1 MKHHQQEY
9 PLLVMARLFEVGVSG
24 YYDWLHRQPSKRQ
37 QQEAKVLALVT
48 AAHEKTHESYGA
60 VRLHQHLLKQDA
72 NLSLHSVRRVRE
84 RHGIRCKRHKHFK
97 VTTNSE
103 HNKPVYDN
111 HLKQQFEQVTQPNGA
126 WVSDITYV
134 WTEEGWLYV
143 AGVKDVFTKEL
154 VGYCQSSRMTAD
166 IVVRA
171 LEKAIKR
178 RKPNKGL
185 IVHSDR
191 GSQYC
196 SQIYRELIDKH
207 QFVGS
212 MSAKGNCYD
221 NAPIESF
228 WATLKNELVY
238 HRSYKT
244 RVEAMS
250 DIQSFIEIF
259 YNRMRIQAKLAFR
272 SPAQAFEQFKM
283 AA

>member
-1 MKHHQQEY
+1 MRHYHQAY
-9 PLLVMARLFEVGVSG
+9 PLSVMARLFEVSVSG
-24 YYDWLHRQPSKRQ
+24 YYDWLYRQPSKRQ
-37 QQEAKVLALVT
+37 QREEGLLKLVT
-48 AAHEKTHESYGA
+48 DAHEKTHQSYGS
-60 VRLHQHLLKQDA
+60 VRLHQHLLKETPK
-72 NLSLHSVRRVRE
+72 LSLHSVRRIRE
-84 RHGIRCKRHKHFK
+84 LHGIRCKRHKRFK

-111 HLKQQFEQVTQPNGA
+111 HLKQKFEQVKHPNTA

-154 VGYCQSSRMTAD
+154 VGYSQSSRMTAD
-166 IVVRA
+166 IVTKA
-171 LEKAIKR
+171 LSMAIKR
-178 RKPNKGL
+178 RKPSKGL

-207 QFVGS
+207 QFIGS

-238 HRSYKT
+238 HRHYKT
-244 RVEAMS
+244 REEAIS

>member
-1 MKHHQQEY
+1 M
-9 PLLVMARLFEVGVSG
+9 
-24 YYDWLHRQPSKRQ
+24 
-37 QQEAKVLALVT
+37 
-48 AAHEKTHESYGA
+48 
-60 VRLHQHLLKQDA
+60 
-72 NLSLHSVRRVRE
+72 
-84 RHGIRCKRHKHFK
+84 
-97 VTTNSE
+97 
-103 HNKPVYDN
+103 
-111 HLKQQFEQVTQPNGA
+111 
-126 WVSDITYV
+126 
-134 WTEEGWLYV
+134 
-143 AGVKDVFTKEL
+143 
-154 VGYCQSSRMTAD
+154 
-166 IVVRA
+166 VRA

-244 RVEAMS
+244 RAEAMS

>member
-1 MKHHQQEY
+1 M
-9 PLLVMARLFEVGVSG
+9 
-24 YYDWLHRQPSKRQ
+24 
-37 QQEAKVLALVT
+37 
-48 AAHEKTHESYGA
+48 
-60 VRLHQHLLKQDA
+60 
-72 NLSLHSVRRVRE
+72 
-84 RHGIRCKRHKHFK
+84 
-97 VTTNSE
+97 
-103 HNKPVYDN
+103 
-111 HLKQQFEQVTQPNGA
+111 
-126 WVSDITYV
+126 
-134 WTEEGWLYV
+134 

-154 VGYCQSSRMTAD
+154 VGYSQSSRMTAD
-166 IVVRA
+166 IVTKA
-171 LEKAIKR
+171 LSMAIKR
-178 RKPNKGL
+178 RKPSKGL

-207 QFVGS
+207 QFIGS

-238 HRSYKT
+238 HRHYKT
-244 RVEAMS
+244 REEAIS